1 MRRGFSFLRPRT
13 QTCDGEG
20 SEEHEFPGRAADR
33 VAGQNTNL
41 DYENEKEMNNMK
53 KRFWIALIALAL
65 CLTLLP
71 AAGHAAD
78 GAVEVSNLEELQ
90 AALASVGQGEVSVK
104 LTNNIYLDGYP
115 IEIPPNRT
123 ATLDLNGKFISA
135 KSECTVFKVSGT
147 LTLKSAVFHSS
158 VGGNIAAG
166 KATENCRA
174 GGIFIAE
181 GGKVVMTDRVWMV
194 GCSTGDLA
202 GDVAGGVYVSEG
214 AEFEMSG
221 DSAQVFIYNCYGPG
235 ESVITLS
242 NNPYAAGV
250 LNKGTFTM
258 SSLAFVFD
266 NVTLNDAASVDVCNV
281 GTFHANGGFVGSEKA
296 DHPNSITFNALA
308 GTIQSSGNGKTKFRK
323 EVVNLGTIAGGEYK
337 STVTSGG
344 GLIKGGNFNSDK
356 VPYKPSVEIKLGDGM
371 HTTGGSASQTELLV
385 KNMTAVSVVADDG
398 YYFPAN
404 YSPTVAT
411 YAYVNETGVQVKR
424 NSYSQYTV
432 SGMPYAAETVTFPNA
447 TRKTV
452 KEATP
457 TLSGFNATGSDT
469 GYLFNVDSGMKYS
482 LDGNTWT
489 NISGD
494 NKPLSG
500 LTKDAVIQVVRRGKE
515 TTLDSDP
522 KEIKLSQQTKPTA
535 SFSATGKDSGTLTSV
550 TDAMKYRVGN
560 AEWATVPAGATS
572 VSLTGLSK
580 GTTIAVQTTGGESF
594 LFSEI
599 QTLTVEQEDTP
610 AAVFSATGYDTG
622 VLSGVTSGMQY
633 SLDGTNW
640 TNITGDSVP
649 LASLAPCTISVR
661 KPGGGSKLNSE
672 VQTIAL
678 TRPNAPGV
686 GTQSCLLGNDGK
698 LTGTNTTMEY
708 RASGAAMWTPV
719 SGSEVTGLAAGGY
732 EIRYKANGTNLASA
746 TQSVTVGTSTVQV
759 TSSTGAVTYYDSLKA
774 AISDAGNWG
783 TGTYTVNL
791 LQDAA
796 LGNDFLTI
804 PGNPEITVDLNGK
817 TLSASNRVFEISTSR
832 PFTLS
837 NSSSVQATIRSPLVF
852 AFKGNGSADIGVSGS
867 DSKSNINFDCQ
878 TLATSETNSN
888 RKLAIYGGAF
898 EGEVRS
904 GQGQGAGSVTL
915 YGGTYNKVKVAGTQ
929 ETVADVLASGH
940 AFQTNGAWVNFPS
953 GNEIENVTVL
963 PAPIASVSVAAAPA
977 SITYGA
983 ETVLTATA
991 VLKDAAAA
999 VTYQW
1004 YQDGVLLDGAAGSS
1018 YTARSLNATTH
1029 RFRCVA
1035 TCAGYSA
1042 AAEAAVAVAK
1052 AEGSIAADPAA
1063 VQGLV
1068 YSGAPQTLITA
1079 GSSDTGE
1086 MHYSLDENSY
1096 SAALPEG
1103 TNAGEYTVWYKAVG
1117 DGNHEDTAVQS
1128 LTVSIGRANGHISIA
1143 QSSLSKTYDALPV
1156 GAPDTIEK
1164 PDDANGAVTF
1174 TYYRSTG
1181 EALSGAPKDVGDY
1194 YVVAQLAEYQNYTA
1208 AISERLAFTI
1218 SPYAL
1223 QNDDISLGE
1232 QNEYNGTEQDAVFD
1246 VKCTLAGS
1254 PVTLTASSDYEVK
1267 NGNSATD
1274 VGNNSLTIEGKGNYA
1289 GTATK
1294 SWSLR
1299 AKDISTVTVTVEGD
1313 YTYTGS
1319 AITPIYKVKYGDND
1333 VAETN
1338 YTAQITNNINAGIA
1352 TITLSGKGNYS
1363 GTKAVSFTVRQ
1374 KNVGDSDITATAND
1388 QIAIKESCEFVDP
1401 VIKGVKDENLEGT
1414 FTYAYNSVSGK
1425 THDNVVDM
1433 LKTKDSNATITLKYI
1448 FTPSS
1453 DNYTG
1458 TKTGSF
1464 TITVKD
1470 IEFTVNSEP
1479 ATAANTLEVIKTNP
1493 VYGDDWGDIVKIKD
1507 GVTIK
1512 AMLGDDADADQ
1523 SRFTIKQTGKP
1534 NAGNDQTY
1542 ELVYNGILG
1551 GMTYTNKVVASESVD
1566 VARKAVATDMIENIS
1581 AQTYTGS
1588 AITPTPTVKNGAT
1601 TLTSGTDF
1609 NYSYSNNTDA
1619 GEATLTITGQGN
1631 YQGTA
1636 SKNFTISPKSLD
1648 GAIVT
1653 LDSASLPYI
1662 GSEQTVSIS
1671 SVVLDGWTQMI
1682 NDSDY
1687 DILNNSDRK
1696 TNADSYTL
1704 TIQGK
1709 GNYTGTATAAWE
1721 ITKIA
1726 PQISDFDVSPN
1737 LSTALTYDG
1746 NAKFVNVTTK
1756 SGVSGMGTVTA
1767 YYEGTSGTT
1776 YAKSATAPTNAGS
1789 YTVTIEVE
1797 GGTNYHSKTLLIGTL
1812 TINKAAAP
1820 TLTDRTV
1827 HHKHTLT
1834 GDQTL
1839 SVAGL
1844 VPDATNYALGT
1855 GTGTTS
1861 ILSAS
1866 SVDADGLVTYTLSGG
1881 AAGSTVTLPVIIS
1894 STNYA
1899 DAAVN
1904 MVIVLTNRDIP
1915 TISASDISVTYT
1927 GMPVP
1932 AAAIT
1937 GTASVAGTWSWKAG
1951 EAVTNVTDSGIK
1963 TVVFTPM
1970 DPVRYETIEKTLTLT
1985 ITKAT
1990 PTGTPSYTRIT
2001 SGSKMLADALLK
2013 IGSITP
2019 TGGSI
2024 TWDLSD
2030 SQPVEANTAYNWTY
2044 TPIDSAN
2051 YKKLTGSITP
2061 YVVSAGGGGGV
2072 STYTVT
2078 VKNSKKGTVTAD
2090 RKTASS
2096 GATVTLTAKPDQG
2109 WTLETLTVLDANG
2122 KRVYFRAVTPGEKYI
2137 FQMPGSKVTVE
2148 ATFMEDNTML
2158 NYFVDVSTRDY
2169 YYDAV
2174 LWAAVN
2180 GITSGV
2186 DALHFAPGASCTRG
2200 QIVTFLWRAAGS
2212 PEPQTVSGF
2221 ADVAADS
2228 YCAKAVAWAVE
2239 RGITSGT
2246 GNGRFSPDE
2255 ACTRAQAVT
2264 FLYRAAGSPAVSDYA
2279 EFDDVMTDAYYASA
2293 VAWATEQGVTEG
2305 VGSRRFAPDDTCTR
2319 GQIVTFL
2326 WRIMVK

>member
-1 MRRGFSFLRPRT
+1 
-13 QTCDGEG
+13 
-20 SEEHEFPGRAADR
+20 
-33 VAGQNTNL
+33 
-41 DYENEKEMNNMK
+41 
-53 KRFWIALIALAL
+53 
-65 CLTLLP
+65 
-71 AAGHAAD
+71 
-78 GAVEVSNLEELQ
+78 
-90 AALASVGQGEVSVK
+90 
-104 LTNNIYLDGYP
+104 
-115 IEIPPNRT
+115 
-123 ATLDLNGKFISA
+123 
-135 KSECTVFKVSGT
+135 
-147 LTLKSAVFHSS
+147 
-158 VGGNIAAG
+158 
-166 KATENCRA
+166 
-174 GGIFIAE
+174 
-181 GGKVVMTDRVWMV
+181 
-194 GCSTGDLA
+194 
-202 GDVAGGVYVSEG
+202 
-214 AEFEMSG
+214 
-221 DSAQVFIYNCYGPG
+221 
-235 ESVITLS
+235 
-242 NNPYAAGV
+242 
-250 LNKGTFTM
+250 
-258 SSLAFVFD
+258 
-266 NVTLNDAASVDVCNV
+266 
-281 GTFHANGGFVGSEKA
+281 
-296 DHPNSITFNALA
+296 
-308 GTIQSSGNGKTKFRK
+308 
-323 EVVNLGTIAGGEYK
+323 
-337 STVTSGG
+337 
-344 GLIKGGNFNSDK
+344 
-356 VPYKPSVEIKLGDGM
+356 
-371 HTTGGSASQTELLV
+371 
-385 KNMTAVSVVADDG
+385 
-398 YYFPAN
+398 
-404 YSPTVAT
+404 
-411 YAYVNETGVQVKR
+411 
-424 NSYSQYTV
+424 
-432 SGMPYAAETVTFPNA
+432 
-447 TRKTV
+447 
-452 KEATP
+452 
-457 TLSGFNATGSDT
+457 
-469 GYLFNVDSGMKYS
+469 MKYS

-494 NKPLSG
+494 NEPLSG
-500 LTKDAVIQVVRRGKE
+500 LTKGTVIQVVRRGTE
-515 TTLDSDP
+515 TTLDSP
-522 KEIKLSQQTKPTA
+522 AKTITLRQQTTPNAT
-535 SFSATGKDSGTLTSV
+535 FSATGKDSGTLTSV
-550 TDAMKYRVGN
+550 TDAMRYRVGN
-560 AEWATVPAGATS
+560 AEWKTLPAGATS
-572 VSLTGLSK
+572 VPLTGLSK
-580 GTTIAVQTTGGESF
+580 GTTIAVQTTGGESV
-594 LFSEI
+594 LFSEL

-622 VLSGVTSGMQY
+622 TLSGVTSGMQY

-649 LASLAPCTISVR
+649 LTALAPCTISVM

-672 VQTIAL
+672 VQTIVV

-698 LTGTNTTMEY
+698 LTGTDTTMEY

-732 EIRYKANGTNLASA
+732 EIRYKASGTNLASA
-746 TQSVTVGTSTVQV
+746 AQSVTVGTSAVQV
-759 TSSTGAVTYYDSLKA
+759 TSSSGTVTYYDSLKA

-783 TGTYTVNL
+783 TGTYTVKL

-796 LGNDFLTI
+796 LGDDTLTLR
-804 PGNPEITVDLNGK
+804 GNPELTVDLNGK
-817 TLSASNRVFEISTSR
+817 TLSANNRVFEISTSR
-832 PFTLS
+832 PFTLI

-898 EGEVRS
+898 KGVVQS

-940 AFQTNGAWVNFPS
+940 AFQTNGAWVSFPIS
-953 GNEIENVTVL
+953 TVIENVTVL

-1004 YQDGVLLDGAAGSS
+1004 YQDGALLDGAEGSS
-1018 YTARSLNATTH
+1018 YTARGLNATTH
-1029 RFRCVA
+1029 SFRCVA
-1035 TCAGYSA
+1035 TSNGYSTA
-1042 AAEAAVAVAK
+1042 ADIAVAVAK
-1052 AEGSIAADPAA
+1052 AGGTITAAPAA

-1079 GSSDTGE
+1079 GRSDTGE
-1086 MHYSLDENSY
+1086 MRYSLDGVTY
-1096 SAALPEG
+1096 STALPEG

-1128 LTVSIGRANGHISIA
+1128 LTVAIGKANGHISIA
-1143 QSSLSKTYDALPV
+1143 QSSLSKTYDARPA
-1156 GAPDTIEK
+1156 GAPDPTEK
-1164 PDDANGAVTF
+1164 PDDAVGSVTF
-1174 TYYRSTG
+1174 TYYKSTG
-1181 EALSGAPKDVGDY
+1181 AGIPGAPNDVGEY
-1194 YVVAQLAEYQNYTA
+1194 YVVAHMTEDQNYTA
-1208 AISERLAFTI
+1208 ATSESLAFTI
-1218 SPYAL
+1218 LPYAL

-1232 QNEYNGTEQDAVFD
+1232 QNEYSGTEQDAVFD

-1254 PVTLTASSDYEVK
+1254 PVPLMTGRDYEVK

-1299 AKDISTVTVTVEGD
+1299 AKDISAVTVTVEGT

-1319 AITPIYKVKYGDND
+1319 AITPIYKVKYGDDN
-1333 VAETN
+1333 VANTN
-1338 YTAQITNNINAGIA
+1338 YTAQITNNINAGTA
-1352 TITLSGKGNYS
+1352 TITLNGKGNYS
-1363 GTKAVSFTVRQ
+1363 GTTAVPFPVRQ
-1374 KNVGDSDITATAND
+1374 KNVGDSDINATAGD
-1388 QIAIKESCEFVDP
+1388 QIAIKEACEFVDP

-1414 FTYAYNSVSGK
+1414 FTYAYDSVSGK

-1433 LKTKDSNATITLKYI
+1433 LKTKDSNATITLNYI

-1453 DNYTG
+1453 ANYTG
-1458 TKTGSF
+1458 TRTGSF
-1464 TITVKD
+1464 TVTVKD
-1470 IEFTVNSEP
+1470 IEFTVDSEP

-1493 VYGDDWGDIVKIKD
+1493 VYGDDWGDIVKIKE
-1507 GVTIK
+1507 GVAITAK
-1512 AMLGDDADADQ
+1512 VGDEIDNDQ
-1523 SRFTIKQTGKP
+1523 SHFTLKQTGKP

-1542 ELVYNGILG
+1542 ELVYNGILS
-1551 GMTYTNKVVASESVD
+1551 GMTYTDKVVASGAVD
-1566 VARKAVATDMIENIS
+1566 VAQKAVIAGMIADVP

-1588 AITPTPTVKNGAT
+1588 AITPTPIVKNGAT
-1601 TLTSGTDF
+1601 TLTSGMDF
-1609 NYSYSNNTDA
+1609 DYIYSNNTDA
-1619 GEATLTITGQGN
+1619 GEATLTITGKGN
-1631 YQGTA
+1631 YQGTV

-1648 GAIVT
+1648 GAVIM
-1653 LDSASLPYI
+1653 LNSASLPYT

-1671 SVVLDGWTQMI
+1671 AVTLDGWTQMI

-1709 GNYTGTATAAWE
+1709 GNYTGMATAAWE

-1746 NAKFVNVTTK
+1746 NAKFVTVTTK
-1756 SGVSGMGTVTA
+1756 SGVSGMGTVTV

-1797 GGTNYHSKTLLIGTL
+1797 GGTNYHSKTLSIGTL

-1834 GDQTL
+1834 GDQTI

-1844 VPDATNYALGT
+1844 VPGATNYALGPMA
-1855 GTGTTS
+1855 GTTS

-1970 DPVRYETIEKTLTLT
+1970 DTVRYETIETTLTLT

-2001 SGSKMLADALLK
+2001 SGGKMLADAQLK

-2019 TGGSI
+2019 ADGSI

-2030 SQPVEANTAYNWTY
+2030 SYPVAANTAYNWTY
-2044 TPIDSAN
+2044 TPTDSAN
-2051 YKKLTGSITP
+2051 YKSLTGSITP
-2061 YVVSAGGGGGV
+2061 YVVSSGGGGV
-2072 STYTVT
+2072 STYTIT
-2078 VKNSKKGTVTAD
+2078 VKDSKNGTVTAD

-2096 GATVTLTAKPDQG
+2096 GATVTLTVKPDQG
-2109 WTLETLTVLDANG
+2109 WTLETLTATNASG
-2122 KRVYFRAVTPGEKYI
+2122 KAVDLNVVKVGAKYT
-2137 FQMPGSKVTVE
+2137 FKMPSSSVTVN
-2148 ATFMEDNTML
+2148 ATFMEDNTIL
-2158 NYFVDVSTRDY
+2158 NYFVDVPTNSY

-2174 LWAAVN
+2174 LWAVEQ
-2180 GITSGV
+2180 GITQGTDS
-2186 DALHFAPGASCTRG
+2186 LHFSPDGICTRA
-2200 QIVTFLWRAAGS
+2200 QAVTFLWRAAGS
-2212 PEPQTVSGF
+2212 PAPKSNTMPF
-2221 ADVAADS
+2221 TDVPAGS
-2228 YCAKAVAWAVE
+2228 YYYDAVLWAVE
-2239 RGITSGT
+2239 NGITKGT
-2246 GNGRFSPDE
+2246 SDTAFSPNLN
-2255 ACTRAQAVT
+2255 CTRA
-2264 FLYRAAGSPAVSDYA
+2264 
-2279 EFDDVMTDAYYASA
+2279 
-2293 VAWATEQGVTEG
+2293 
-2305 VGSRRFAPDDTCTR
+2305 
-2319 GQIVTFL
+2319 QIVTFL
-2326 WRIMVK
+2326 WRSEQSPAAGTVNPFTDVQSDAYYADAVLWAVKKDITKGTTATTFSPDNNCTRAQIVTFLWRTLAE